1 MKRPRHDNA
10 ANSGQAVVSGYHGAT
25 VAMLYDCPQCPVC
38 QTVEGTEPALFAFPP
53 TGADDP
59 HALMIMFF
67 SCEPCDA
74 KARRADAAELKAI
87 SKRLSR
93 HFDQWLITEQAPQL
107 IAQSNGKRARA

>member
-1 MKRPRHDNA
+1 MNAMAAPR
-10 ANSGQAVVSGYHGAT
+10 GAT
-25 VAMLYDCPQCPVC
+25 VVTMYASPQCPLC
-38 QTVEGTEPALFAFPP
+38 QGTDGTEPALFSFPP

-59 HALMIMFF
+59 HTLVVLFM

-74 KARRADAAELKAI
+74 KSRQADAAELTTI

-93 HFDQWLITEQAPQL
+93 YFDRWLITEKVPRL